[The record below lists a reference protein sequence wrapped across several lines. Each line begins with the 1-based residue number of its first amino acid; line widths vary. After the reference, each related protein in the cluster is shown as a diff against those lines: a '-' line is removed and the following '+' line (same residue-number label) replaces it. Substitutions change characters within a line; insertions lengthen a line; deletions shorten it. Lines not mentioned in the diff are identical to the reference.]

1 MTSASQ
7 DFEKTRNED
16 MAKKPVKSN
25 EGLSIDMSGNK
36 GVANTHGENDG
47 WVTKTPSMDDQP
59 KSGLKW
65 SALIFAGVSFV
76 LVTIAAA
83 SSTMGAVSSAN
94 KDMHVRHDGTHHPMA
109 TDGKGN
115 VLQTGSPATYE
126 VALYVATVIP
136 DDVLFKV
143 GELRVTLPD
152 LEFDANALYSYH
164 ISSVKK
170 VNSTVLVF
178 YAVGGEEIRLVNGV
192 STVRLSA
199 NGMDIPVCSANVTC
213 AAFEVDS
220 SALAAKY
227 TAEADALLAPFVAR
241 RRLEGNNDEGY
252 EDNTVCTDL
261 NGESYMKCL
270 AKKCLRNARKA
281 KKAAEAAQVALTGTG
296 AGVGEGGIVEKQLTM
311 EQSLATIKGV
321 FGTGFVNCG
330 NGGDCGNG
338 WESQNGKSNGFSGTI
353 DERLDVIV
361 RALFAILNV
370 KDICIPK
377 TPSFDVFQCS

>member
-16 MAKKPVKSN
+16 MAKNPVKSN
-25 EGLSIDMSGNK
+25 EGLSIDMSSNK
-36 GVANTHGENDG
+36 GVANTPGENDG
-47 WVTKTPSMDDQP
+47 WVTKTPGMVDQP
-59 KSGLKW
+59 KGGLKW

-83 SSTMGAVSSAN
+83 SSTMGVVTSAN

-115 VLQTGSPATYE
+115 VLQTGSQATYE

-136 DDVLFKV
+136 DDVLFNV
-143 GELRVTLPD
+143 GELRVTLPNI
-152 LEFDANALYSYH
+152 EFDLNAVYSYH
-164 ISSVKK
+164 IASVMK

-241 RRLEGNNDEGY
+241 RRLAALCTAND
-252 EDNTVCTDL
+252 D
-261 NGESYMKCL
+261 KCL
-270 AKKCLRNARKA
+270 AKQSSKCLSIA
-281 KKAAEAAQVALTGTG
+281 KAARSAAESAEQALTGD
-296 AGVGEGGIVEKQLTM
+296 
-311 EQSLATIKGV
+311 KGV
-321 FGTGFVNCG
+321 LEKLAKLKEKLMENQVVLQKLLKNQQKLKK
-330 NGGDCGNG
+330 
-338 WESQNGKSNGFSGTI
+338 E
-353 DERLDVIV
+353 E
-361 RALFAILNV
+361 
-370 KDICIPK
+370 
-377 TPSFDVFQCS
+377 